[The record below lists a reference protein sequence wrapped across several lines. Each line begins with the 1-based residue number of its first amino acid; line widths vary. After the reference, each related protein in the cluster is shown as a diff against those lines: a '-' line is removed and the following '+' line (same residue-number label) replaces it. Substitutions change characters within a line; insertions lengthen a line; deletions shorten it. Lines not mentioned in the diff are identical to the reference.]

1 MPVSDSIHSSQHHWE
16 IEMSPSQDFD
26 GASNVLI
33 FYGPVKD
40 AFMRNKK
47 TEVIQGS
54 KR

>member
-1 MPVSDSIHSSQHHWE
+1 
-16 IEMSPSQDFD
+16 MSPSQDFD

-33 FYGPVKD
+33 FYGPEKD